1 MSDLIPE
8 FVAYTNENDES
19 NQKAILEF
27 GTGRSTAR
35 IAEST
40 KRPIITFDGFAGLSK
55 TEKGVP
61 VGTGWEEGALFFDES
76 QTRELLKPFN
86 HVKVYKCMTWDLKE
100 PADYGIE
107 EISGVNIDVDLYEGT
122 IDALRWAAK
131 CKWSTLIVR
140 FDDWGHYEG
149 IQVKEQVEAH
159 EQAAFK
165 CFINETGY
173 SVMTSDEINAR
184 SQNRQAIFRIER
196 NG

>member
-27 GTGRSTAR
+27 GTGSGRSTAR
-35 IAEST
+35 MAEGT
-40 KRPIITFDGFAGLSK
+40 KRPIITFDGFAGLPK

-61 VGTGWEEGALFFDES
+61 VGTGWEEGALFFDEN
-76 QTRELLKPFN
+76 QTRELLKPFD

-122 IDALRWAAK
+122 IDAFRWAAK
-131 CKWSTLIVR
+131 CKWNTLIATV
-140 FDDWGHYEG
+140 
-149 IQVKEQVEAH
+149 
-159 EQAAFK
+159 
-165 CFINETGY
+165 
-173 SVMTSDEINAR
+173 S
-184 SQNRQAIFRIER
+184 
-196 NG
+196 